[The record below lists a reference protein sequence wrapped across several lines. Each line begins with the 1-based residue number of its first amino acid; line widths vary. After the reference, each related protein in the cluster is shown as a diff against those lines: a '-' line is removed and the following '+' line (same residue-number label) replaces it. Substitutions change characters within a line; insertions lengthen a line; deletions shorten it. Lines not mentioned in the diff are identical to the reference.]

1 MLNVVNVEI
10 DMKKEYIKPE
20 IEIVVLEL
28 ITMLAISSEGGLDVK
43 DDEIDYDNGG
53 SELSNNRRGQWGNL
67 WAED

>member
-20 IEIVVLEL
+20 MEIVVLEL
-28 ITMLAISSEGGLDVK
+28 ITMLAISDGGGLDVK
-43 DDEIDYDNGG
+43 DEEINPDTG

>member
-20 IEIVVLEL
+20 MEIVELEP

-43 DDEIDYDNGG
+43 DEEINPDTG
-53 SELSNNRRGQWGNL
+53 SELSTPRRNYWKEIDGGW
-67 WAED
+67 

>member
-1 MLNVVNVEI
+1 MLNVVNVET

-43 DDEIDYDNGG
+43 DEEINPDTG
-53 SELSNNRRGQWGNL
+53 SELSNRRRNYWNEIGGGW
-67 WAED
+67 

>member
-1 MLNVVNVEI
+1 MLNVVNVET

-43 DDEIDYDNGG
+43 DEEINPDTG
-53 SELSNNRRGQWGNL
+53 SELSNRRRNYWQEVGGGW
-67 WAED
+67 